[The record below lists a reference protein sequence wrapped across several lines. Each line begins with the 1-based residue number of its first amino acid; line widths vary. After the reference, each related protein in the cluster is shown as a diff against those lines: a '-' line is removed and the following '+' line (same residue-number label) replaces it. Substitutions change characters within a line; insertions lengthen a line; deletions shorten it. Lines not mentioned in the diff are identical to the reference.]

1 MAEIRRPEQEELP
14 TKGQLAQASIVAVFV
29 AGFVLFCAVLPAE
42 FGIDPTGVGRVL
54 GLDKLSAVASTPT
67 VTLVG
72 EGESRERA
80 DELKLTLQPGQGSEI
95 KVVMR
100 AADSFSYQWSADAGP
115 LFFDFHGD
123 PKDRPASEF
132 VSYNRGSKQADE
144 GNLQAEFA
152 GKHGWYWKNK
162 NGQAVTVTLKTRGV
176 YQSVSRQ

>member
-1 MAEIRRPEQEELP
+1 MADIPRPEEENLP

-29 AGFVLFCAVLPAE
+29 AALVLFLAVLPAE
-42 FGIDPTGVGRVL
+42 FGIDPTGVGRAL
-54 GLDKLSAVASTPT
+54 GLTKLSAAASAPM

-72 EGESRERA
+72 DGESRERA

-115 LFFDFHGD
+115 LYFDFHGD

-132 VSYNRGSKQADE
+132 VSYNRGTKQADK
-144 GNLQAEFA
+144 GDLQAEFS

-162 NGQAVTVTLKTRGV
+162 NEQAVTVTLTTRGV
-176 YQSVSRQ
+176 YQSVSKQ